1 MSRLLRCGTVL
12 ALASAAAAGLVAWLL
27 PAARPSGGG
36 FDDRLTGAC
45 ATVAVVAAG
54 WLWLAVAS
62 VVVEAA
68 RTGVPRPTAGRRRLA
83 PAALRRA
90 VLVACGAATVA
101 GLALPAA
108 EAATAEH
115 RGAPGTPGARPTPAL
130 TVASVVAGAL
140 RDDRHRRPG
149 MVVTVVTVQPGDCLW
164 RIAARDL
171 AHQRASPAGPAPV
184 DDAAIDRRWR
194 EIYAANRA
202 VVGPDPDLIRPA
214 ERLRLPR

>member
-12 ALASAAAAGLVAWLL
+12 ALASAATVALVAWLL
-27 PAARPSGGG
+27 PVARHPGGG
-36 FDDRLTGAC
+36 FDGRLTGAC
-45 ATVAVVAAG
+45 AAVAVVAAG
-54 WLWLAVAS
+54 WLWLAVAA
-62 VVVEAA
+62 VVVEAT
-68 RTGVPRPTAGRRRLA
+68 RIGVPRPPGGRRWLA

-90 VLVACGAATVA
+90 VLVACGAATIA

-108 EAATAEH
+108 EAA
-115 RGAPGTPGARPTPAL
+115 APGRRSPPDTAGGRPTPSL

-140 RDDRHRRPG
+140 RDDRHRQPDP
-149 MVVTVVTVQPGDCLW
+149 VVAVQPGDCLW

-171 AHQRASPAGPAPV
+171 AHRQGSPAGRIQV
-184 DDAAIDRRWR
+184 DDAAVDRRWR

-202 VVGPDPDLIRPA
+202 VIGPDPDLIRPA